1 MYSVFICDIKCFCNT
16 KFIDLSWIIIANA
29 VKIAVKEALH
39 EFKDE
44 ILKELKELKETNII
58 KHDENANND

>member
-1 MYSVFICDIKCFCNT
+1 MEILLVIIGGFLLF
-16 KFIDLSWIIIANA
+16 IIIANA

-44 ILKELKELKETNII
+44 IFKELRDLKETNII
-58 KHDENANND
+58 KHDENTSND

>member
-1 MYSVFICDIKCFCNT
+1 MEILLVIIGGFLLF
-16 KFIDLSWIIIANA
+16 IIIANA

-44 ILKELKELKETNII
+44 ILMELKELKESNII
-58 KHDENANND
+58 KHDVNTDND